1 MFLCFLSIFRAE
13 RLIFYTF
20 LQFTFKNPLAVE
32 FLIVYRELG
41 RKE

>member
-20 LQFTFKNPLAVE
+20 LQFMFKNPLE